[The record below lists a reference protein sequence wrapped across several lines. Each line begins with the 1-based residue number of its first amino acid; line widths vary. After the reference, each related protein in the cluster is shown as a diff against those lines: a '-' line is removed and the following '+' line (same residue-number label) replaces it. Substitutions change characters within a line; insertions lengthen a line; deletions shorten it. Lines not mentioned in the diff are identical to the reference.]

1 MADNALKTFDAGL
14 VFSGQKSG
22 TKIMGLKES
31 SPYTPTIDNDY
42 IFGDIARDL
51 IVWLMMDKPE
61 PLFIHGPSGTGKT
74 SCIRQ
79 VAARINLPV
88 YQITASERMEADSL
102 VGHYCLI
109 DGNTVWQDGPLTM
122 AMRGGGICLIDEV
135 DTANPAALIALNG
148 VLDGSGLVIAEHG
161 GELVKPH
168 PLFRLACTGNSA
180 GNGDAT
186 GYYAGVGQLNLAFM
200 DRFTVLEAQ
209 YPNAKDEVALLRR
222 KFPNLP
228 GEVSESMVRV
238 ANMIRKLFQREDPSQ
253 QPCEL
258 TITTRSLLRWGDLTL
273 RYEPLASMGI
283 SPVLYAADIAF
294 ANRASK
300 PTRVM
305 LHELAQRIF
314 NETTKKEK

>member
-1 MADNALKTFDAGL
+1 MAETKQFDAGL

-22 TKIMGLKES
+22 TKITGFK
-31 SPYTPTIDNDY
+31 SPSQNTPAIDPDY
-42 IFGDIARDL
+42 LWGDIARDL
-51 IVWLMMDKPE
+51 VVWLMMDKPE
-61 PLFIHGPSGTGKT
+61 PLFIHGASGTGKT

-88 YQITASERMEADSL
+88 FQITASERMEVSDL
-102 VGHYCLI
+102 IGHYCLI

-122 AMRGGGICLIDEV
+122 AMRGGGCCLINEADS
-135 DTANPAALIALNG
+135 ANPAALIALNG
-148 VLDGSGLVIAEHG
+148 VLDGSGLVLAEHG
-161 GELVKPH
+161 GELVQPH

-209 YPNAKDEVALLRR
+209 YPTAKDEVALLTR
-222 KFPNLP
+222 KFPQLP
-228 GEVSESMVRV
+228 ETVTDGMVRV

-258 TITTRSLLRWGDLTL
+258 TVTTRGLLRWADLTL